1 MPRSTIANEPEYAFW
16 HVLARDVAYAAMP
29 RARRS
34 ARHVAAARWIES
46 KAGDR
51 VEDLAQIL
59 AHHYVTAMDLSAAV
73 GDEAVVAELRAPA
86 LRFLMLAGRRALGLD
101 NAVALGLFER
111 ALALAP
117 AGHHDR
123 PTVLERYGDA
133 MYHDGRYGDAVA
145 AWEEAVRLFRQDGRI
160 PEAADV
166 MGQMS
171 GAYEYMGDPRD
182 RTLMREAVALL
193 EPIGPTPQLAGILQK
208 RAVDDIIDTRYEEGL
223 AGLARALEIGRVC
236 AFANERD
243 AHLFRGKV
251 TAWRGIARAMQGD
264 LAGADEVEE
273 AIATL
278 VAAGDGQSAMS
289 FRINL
294 SIVRSDF
301 VGASNEIG
309 FMEDTLAFGRAR
321 GLRAD
326 LAWLEM
332 GILQARVEV
341 GDLDRVVD
349 EFPDLDDRLGQM
361 GASAVQ
367 LDLRATKLG
376 VDILRGHD
384 PGAEFLEWVERTARH
399 TEAAESLSAGLGTV
413 GAARLMLGDAS
424 AARRLVAE
432 LVAFEDVG
440 SSWWF
445 ALLPMLVRSAIR
457 MDDLDLAAAIHR
469 KVEPQVP
476 SREHGAAAAA
486 AAILEARG
494 DLEAAAEAYADVV
507 RRWEA
512 LGVIPELA
520 FALLG
525 HGRTLVALGRL
536 ADGRPVLERAATI
549 FADLRA
555 APALLEIDALMPSL
569 NAGSAGGAAP

>member
-1 MPRSTIANEPEYAFW
+1 
-16 HVLARDVAYAAMP
+16 
-29 RARRS
+29 
-34 ARHVAAARWIES
+34 
-46 KAGDR
+46 
-51 VEDLAQIL
+51 
-59 AHHYVTAMDLSAAV
+59 
-73 GDEAVVAELRAPA
+73 
-86 LRFLMLAGRRALGLD
+86 MLAGRRALGLD

-171 GAYEYMGDPRD
+171 GRCTNTWATRGIRM
-182 RTLMREAVALL
+182 LMREAVALL
-193 EPIGPTPQLAGILQK
+193 EPIGPDAAARSRPSSRSERWTGHHRHAVRAGPRRPR
-208 RAVDDIIDTRYEEGL
+208 RARSSRSGL
-223 AGLARALEIGRVC
+223 RICGQ
-236 AFANERD
+236 RD
-243 AHLFRGKV
+243 AHLFRGKA

-264 LAGADEVEE
+264 RAGADEVEE
-273 AIATL
+273 AIATR

-469 KVEPQVP
+469 KVEPQIP
-476 SREHGAAAAA
+476 SHEHGAAAAA
-486 AAILEARG
+486 AALLEARG
-494 DLEAAAEAYADVV
+494 ELEAAAEAYADAV

-536 ADGRPVLERAATI
+536 ADGRPALERAATI
-549 FADLRA
+549 FAGLRA
-555 APALLEIDALMPSL
+555 APALLEIEAMMPSL
-569 NAGSAGGAAP
+569 NVGSAGGATP